1 MKKPDD
7 VDSEDSDDVS
17 YEEEGEELVT
27 EAENDGT
34 AVSDL
39 NHIAQMIEDC
49 AQPTIDFMHPK
60 MKVELSIRT
69 GNKESMEDASGRIDE
84 EQGSITEEE
93 KSSSSGSDTS
103 EDELVSTLGAQL
115 RAMEGNAEEEEEAT
129 EAVRPGK
136 SRRERTARPSF
147 FMPTIDDNVITFYFS
162 LLTSLA
168 GN

>member
-69 GNKESMEDASGRIDE
+69 VNKESMEDASGRIDE

-93 KSSSSGSDTS
+93 EEEKSSSGSDTS

-115 RAMEGNAEEEEEAT
+115 RAMEQNAEEEEEVQNPSSA
-129 EAVRPGK
+129 AGP
-136 SRRERTARPSF
+136 RTKNEMMDF
-147 FMPTIDDNVITFYFS
+147 DTIYELKCKTVSQRN
-162 LLTSLA
+162 
-168 GN
+168 